1 MFLLTL
7 AFKELNY
14 FIEKLLGS
22 TMKLIHRQLEKLDG
36 VSDQNQM
43 IGKIS
48 QLLNL
53 LRRTAHS
60 LRPPK
65 TEILLSLKLIMSQ

>member
-48 QLLNL
+48 QLL
-53 LRRTAHS
+53 
-60 LRPPK
+60 K
-65 TEILLSLKLIMSQ
+65 TILGP